1 MYINKLHTFVNEW
14 NFDKMS
20 FMVDL
25 RIDMRTKEMMN
36 ITPCSASLVRR
47 DNH

>member
-1 MYINKLHTFVNEW
+1 MQINRLNTFVNEW

-25 RIDMRTKEMMN
+25 RIDIRTWEMLT
-36 ITPCSASLVRR
+36 ITSCKKCCFI
-47 DNH
+47 